1 MRIDL
6 GDNLPVSGDLDSGP
20 RPRLVVA
27 LTFPVFPARGGGQ
40 VRVLHLYRE
49 LARWFEIDLVCLAGV
64 GVPQLSRT
72 LAPGLRE
79 HTIPKTA
86 AHAAAEYE
94 LEREAGSVLTDIG
107 MISLHGLTPEYGG
120 TLGRL
125 AAGAR
130 AVVACHPYPYE
141 AIRAATDVPL
151 WFEAQDVE
159 ASLKA
164 TIFDSEG
171 IGGSLLED
179 VARVERACSLEAE
192 SIWTCS
198 AEDRDALVA
207 RYGAAPERIRIVPNG
222 VSVSE
227 IGFADWPRRAGLR
240 ADLRLPPFG
249 QMLFTGSWHEPNIV
263 AARILLETARELPST
278 EFLILGSVGLALDRR
293 WAPPNV
299 RLLGIVEERFKQAVL
314 SSVSAAVNPMTTG
327 SGTNLKM
334 LEYFAAGTP
343 VVSTAFGAR
352 GLGVRAGEQYIEAE
366 PWSFAAGIRELAA
379 MAPEQIV
386 QMTEAARRH
395 VERHLSWPVI
405 ARALAAELPDRS
417 VAVAVDAW

>member
-1 MRIDL
+1 MT
-6 GDNLPVSGDLDSGP
+6 GETSSEQ

-49 LARWFEIDLVCLAGV
+49 LARWFEIDLVCLAAADAEATT
-64 GVPQLSRT
+64 RT

-79 HTIPKTA
+79 HTVPKTA
-86 AHAAAEYE
+86 RHAAAELE
-94 LEREAGSVLTDIG
+94 LEREAGTVVTDVA
-107 MISLHGLTPEYGG
+107 MVRLHGLTPSYGE
-120 TLGRL
+120 TIGRL

-130 AVVACHPYPYE
+130 AAVACHPYPYE

-151 WFEAQDVE
+151 WYEAQDIE

-164 TIFDSEG
+164 AILEPDG
-171 IGGSLLED
+171 VGGSLLED
-179 VARVERACSLEAE
+179 VARVEGACSVEAE

-207 RYGAAPERIRIVPNG
+207 RYGAAAERVRIVPNG

-227 IGFADWPRRAGLR
+227 IDFADWPRRAGLR

-263 AARILLETARELPST
+263 AARILLETARELPGT

-293 WAPPNV
+293 WVPPNV
-299 RLLGIVEERFKQAVL
+299 RLLGTVEERFKQAVL
-314 SSVSAAVNPMTTG
+314 SSASAAVNPMTTG

-343 VVSTAFGAR
+343 VISTAFGAR
-352 GLGVRAGEQYIEAE
+352 GLGVSAGEHYIEAE

-379 MAPEQIV
+379 MAPEQIA

-405 ARALAAELPDRS
+405 ARALAAELPER
-417 VAVAVDAW
+417 AVGAISGGR

>member
-1 MRIDL
+1 MFGGTSPEQR
-6 GDNLPVSGDLDSGP
+6 
-20 RPRLVVA
+20 RRLIVA
-27 LTFPVFPARGGGQ
+27 LTFPVLPARGGGQ
-40 VRVLHLYRE
+40 VRALHLFRE
-49 LARWFEIDLVCLAGV
+49 LARWFEIDLVCLAGTDAEKRT
-64 GVPQLSRT
+64 RT

-79 HTIPKTA
+79 HTVPKTA
-86 AHAAAEYE
+86 QHAAAELE
-94 LEREAGSVLTDIG
+94 LEQEAGTIVTDVA
-107 MISLHGLTPEYGG
+107 MIRLHGLTPSYGE
-120 TLGRL
+120 TIGRL
-125 AAGAR
+125 ADGAR

-151 WFEAQDVE
+151 WYEAQDIE
-159 ASLKA
+159 ASLKTA
-164 TIFDSEG
+164 ILEPEG
-171 IGGSLLED
+171 VGGSLLAD
-179 VARVERACSLEAE
+179 VASVERACSVEAE

-207 RYGAAPERIRIVPNG
+207 RYGAAAERIRIVPNG

-227 IGFADWPRRAGLR
+227 IEFAEWPRRERLR

-249 QMLFTGSWHEPNIV
+249 QILFTGSWHEPNIV
-263 AARILLETARELPST
+263 AARVVLETARELPGT

-299 RLLGIVEERFKQAVL
+299 RLLGTVDERFKQAVL

-343 VVSTAFGAR
+343 VISTAFGAR
-352 GLGVRAGEQYIEAE
+352 GLGVNAGEHYIETD
-366 PWSFAAGIRELAA
+366 PWNVATGLRELTA
-379 MAPEQIV
+379 MAPKRIA
-386 QMTEAARRH
+386 QMTAAARGH
-395 VERHLSWPVI
+395 VERHLSWPVV

-417 VAVAVDAW
+417 VAAIR